1 MLRLHR
7 SQQEAQR
14 RTLRACTE
22 QQHLFNT
29 RIYEILPRQQFVHFT
44 GSSLSST
51 TVHSTFTEPRTFPP
65 PSSHHQARLHFSAD
79 MALFGFDQDP
89 GQVESFFFFFDEG
102 KQVECFT
109 ENEHHP
115 QVKSL
120 SPGPARSEWHGF
132 PPPGIHDTANGW
144 PGTKWKA
151 ATTAAERSPPRHPRA
166 ADHVLR
172 QQAVAAL
179 LHPTSN
185 GKEKRPPRRRH
196 DSKRSDATCL
206 IA

>member
-89 GQVESFFFFFDEG
+89 GQVESFFFLF
-102 KQVECFT
+102 KVS
-109 ENEHHP
+109 
-115 QVKSL
+115 KSSAL
-120 SPGPARSEWHGF
+120 TRTSTNPKSSHCPPARPVVSGTAF
-132 PPPGIHDTANGW
+132 RRPASTTPPTDGRG
-144 PGTKWKA
+144 
-151 ATTAAERSPPRHPRA
+151 
-166 ADHVLR
+166 
-172 QQAVAAL
+172 Q
-179 LHPTSN
+179 N
-185 GKEKRPPRRRH
+185 GKRLPRRRKGRRPVTPALPITY
-196 DSKRSDATCL
+196 SVSRQ
-206 IA
+206 

>member
-22 QQHLFNT
+22 QQHLFDT

-89 GQVESFFFFFDEG
+89 GQVESFFFFDEG

-166 ADHVLR
+166 ADHVLH

>member
-65 PSSHHQARLHFSAD
+65 EFSPPSSRLVRH
-79 MALFGFDQDP
+79 GFIRFRSGP
-89 GQVESFFFFFDEG
+89 RASRVCFFFLM
-102 KQVECFT
+102 KVS
-109 ENEHHP
+109 
-115 QVKSL
+115 KSSAL
-120 SPGPARSEWHGF
+120 PRTSTIPKSSHCPPARPVVSGTAF
-132 PPPGIHDTANGW
+132 RRPASTTPPTDGRG
-144 PGTKWKA
+144 
-151 ATTAAERSPPRHPRA
+151 
-166 ADHVLR
+166 
-172 QQAVAAL
+172 Q
-179 LHPTSN
+179 N
-185 GKEKRPPRRRH
+185 GKRLPRRRKGRRPVTPALPITY
-196 DSKRSDATCL
+196 SVSRQ
-206 IA
+206 

>member
-89 GQVESFFFFFDEG
+89 GQVESFFFFLM
-102 KQVECFT
+102 KVS
-109 ENEHHP
+109 
-115 QVKSL
+115 KSSAL
-120 SPGPARSEWHGF
+120 PRTSTIPKSSHCPPARPVVSGTAF
-132 PPPGIHDTANGW
+132 RRPASTTPPTDGRG
-144 PGTKWKA
+144 
-151 ATTAAERSPPRHPRA
+151 
-166 ADHVLR
+166 
-172 QQAVAAL
+172 Q
-179 LHPTSN
+179 N
-185 GKEKRPPRRRH
+185 GKRLPRRRKGRRPVAPALPITY
-196 DSKRSDATCL
+196 SVSRQ
-206 IA
+206 

>member
-89 GQVESFFFFFDEG
+89 GQVESFFFFDEG